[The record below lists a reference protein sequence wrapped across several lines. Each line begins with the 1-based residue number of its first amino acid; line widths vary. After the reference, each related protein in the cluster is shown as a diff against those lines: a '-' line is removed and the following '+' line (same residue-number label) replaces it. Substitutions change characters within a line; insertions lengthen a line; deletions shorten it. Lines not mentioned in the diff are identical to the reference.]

1 MEREGEVHRA
11 EEELAATEPQATF
24 QEQTAPPHENE
35 QWWRND
41 DGSGEVQ

>member
-1 MEREGEVHRA
+1 MDREDEAHRL
-11 EEELAATEPQATF
+11 EEELAATEPQATLL
-24 QEQTAPPHENE
+24 EQTAPPHEHE